1 MANPAIPAP
10 CPDMPTKCSVEML
23 AAMSENPMSGQTRL
37 RPARKKS
44 SPVLSLRLWYMLTPT
59 TTAKNSTKIVRSSQ
73 CSVTSASVLSPD
85 FGIYYIQD
93 SRHDKSNRVSICLF
107 I

>member
-44 SPVLSLRLWYMLTPT
+44 SPVLSFRLWNMLT
-59 TTAKNSTKIVRSSQ
+59 TTAKNTMKIVRSSQ

-85 FGIYYIQD
+85 FGAYYISDALAFLEEICAQD
-93 SRHDKSNRVSICLF
+93 DHD
-107 I
+107 